1 MDSLRN
7 ITGAEIYKT
16 NDFISLSRDDAL
28 RMCSSASDFHPSEFG
43 HRVYAEVVS
52 KMILKN
58 GIR

>member
-1 MDSLRN
+1 
-7 ITGAEIYKT
+7 
-16 NDFISLSRDDAL
+16 
-28 RMCSSASDFHPSEFG
+28 MCSSASDCHPSEFG